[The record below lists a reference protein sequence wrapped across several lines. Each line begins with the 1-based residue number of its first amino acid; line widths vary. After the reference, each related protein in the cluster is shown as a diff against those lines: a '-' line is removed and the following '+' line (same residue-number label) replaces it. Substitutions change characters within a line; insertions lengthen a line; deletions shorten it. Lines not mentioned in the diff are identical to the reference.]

1 MTLGTVGLVAAFVV
15 VFVLGWM
22 LGYGSGHLNG
32 KVEVLEADLEETEA
46 NEGKGQ

>member
-22 LGYGSGHLNG
+22 LGYGSGHSKG
-32 KVEVLEADLEETEA
+32 KVEVLEADLEEA
-46 NEGKGQ
+46 GGNEGEGQ